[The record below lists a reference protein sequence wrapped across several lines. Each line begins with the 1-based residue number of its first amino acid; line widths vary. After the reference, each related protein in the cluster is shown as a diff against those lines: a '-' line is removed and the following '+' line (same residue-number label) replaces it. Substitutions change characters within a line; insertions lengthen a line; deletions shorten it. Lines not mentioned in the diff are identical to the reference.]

1 MRRTRGPARSAFRA
15 GTPTNPNVQSWL
27 ESKDSGSAE
36 SGSPRQPA
44 THSWC
49 DARTPQP
56 LEMRAY
62 PRRLGEGGPRSRNS
76 AEAIVTLDLVEPDSA
91 SRDGFPAMCFC
102 VDCGNDTAE
111 KSQRLERVLSH
122 VSATP
127 GLPCRQ
133 LAGRSLSRA
142 EDGGAPGL
150 IPWCVEVAAGGGS
163 PTTVAPRPAAAVT
176 AVVPKPSEVGKGL
189 AAAAIDELSAGLDE
203 LASDLWAHP
212 EVGYEEEFAHE
223 RIASFLEEQGV
234 SVQRRY
240 LGIKTAFRAE
250 VGGAGGGAGAGPT
263 VAIMAEYDALP
274 GIGHACGHNL
284 IAEAGVAAF
293 LGLKAAL
300 DQAAAEGGGAG
311 VGRVVLFGTPAEEQ
325 QGGKIEL
332 LNRRAFDGEH
342 SSASARRGAE
352 APVLCA
358 SCMGAPHSHT
368 LTRVLHGHVC
378 HRGLMHRAEYAAAAH
393 DASGVDVAMMVH
405 PSPGMMLYPGMLAR
419 EMLQVSAAAAA
430 AAAAQP
436 RRRPRRAGVN

>member
-1 MRRTRGPARSAFRA
+1 M
-15 GTPTNPNVQSWL
+15 
-27 ESKDSGSAE
+27 
-36 SGSPRQPA
+36 
-44 THSWC
+44 
-49 DARTPQP
+49 
-56 LEMRAY
+56 
-62 PRRLGEGGPRSRNS
+62 
-76 AEAIVTLDLVEPDSA
+76 
-91 SRDGFPAMCFC
+91 
-102 VDCGNDTAE
+102 
-111 KSQRLERVLSH
+111 
-122 VSATP
+122 
-127 GLPCRQ
+127 
-133 LAGRSLSRA
+133 
-142 EDGGAPGL
+142 
-150 IPWCVEVAAGGGS
+150 
-163 PTTVAPRPAAAVT
+163 
-176 AVVPKPSEVGKGL
+176 

-300 DQAAAEGGGAG
+300 DQAAAAEGGGG
-311 VGRVVLFGTPAEEQ
+311 GGGRVVLFGTPAEEQ

-352 APVLCA
+352 APVPRA
-358 SCMGAPHSHT
+358 SCMGALPTQPHTHPCA
-368 LTRVLHGHVC
+368 GHVC
-378 HRGLMHRAEYAAAAH
+378 HRGLKRRAAYAA
-393 DASGVDVAMMVH
+393 VRRH
-405 PSPGMMLYPGMLAR
+405 P
-419 EMLQVSAAAAA
+419 
-430 AAAAQP
+430 
-436 RRRPRRAGVN
+436 